1 MDNSEVDLIIQALN
15 KQAEDIKYIR
25 DKVDGQADKIN
36 DLCSRQTMTEQE
48 VKAEISTRVK
58 NETNKYKFITI
69 IFSSIGGIVSAVTT
83 LKGMWH

>member
-58 NETNKYKFITI
+58 NETSKYKFITI

>member
-58 NETNKYKFITI
+58 NETSKYKFITI

-83 LKGMWH
+83 LKSMWH